1 MGFSV
6 VVKACVVVA
15 WTVVVVRGDVVVGT
29 GVVVTLQG
37 EMFLVM
43 VPFAAQTATM
53 QLPIPSVVL

>member
-6 VVKACVVVA
+6 VVEACV
-15 WTVVVVRGDVVVGT
+15 VVVVRGDVVVGT

-43 VPFAAQTATM
+43 VPFEAQTATM